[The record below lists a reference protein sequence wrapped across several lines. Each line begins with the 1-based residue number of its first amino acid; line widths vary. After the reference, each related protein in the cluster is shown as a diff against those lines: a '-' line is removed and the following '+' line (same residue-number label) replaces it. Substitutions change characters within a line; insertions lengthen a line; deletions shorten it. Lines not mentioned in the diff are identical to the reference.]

1 MRQWLSSP
9 AALQM
14 QADFIIAR
22 SVAALG
28 RIKSQSRRPA
38 EMAARYNAVATAPNG
53 MYALID
59 YVNFKGEG
67 TNPAEQYR
75 GQGWGLRQVLEEMR
89 PASPG
94 QPAAVE
100 FAEAAKR
107 VLQRR
112 VDNSPPARGE
122 ARWLAGWRNRCD
134 SYKRSL

>member
-1 MRQWLSSP
+1 
-9 AALQM
+9 
-14 QADFIIAR
+14 
-22 SVAALG
+22 
-28 RIKSQSRRPA
+28 
-38 EMAARYNAVATAPNG
+38 MAARYNAVASAPNG

-112 VDNSPPARGE
+112 VDNSPSRAGRGS
-122 ARWLAGWRNRCD
+122 LAGRMEEPLRHLQEG
-134 SYKRSL
+134 SVTEYPRSDNVPGV